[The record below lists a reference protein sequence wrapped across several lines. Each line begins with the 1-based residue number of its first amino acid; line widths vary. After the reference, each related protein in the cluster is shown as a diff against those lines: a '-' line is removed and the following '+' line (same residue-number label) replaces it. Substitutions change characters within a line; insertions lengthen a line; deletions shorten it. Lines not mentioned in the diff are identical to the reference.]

1 MRAVAV
7 QAGMADSLVT
17 SLRLDPDGRMVMGS
31 EEWGFGTSGT
41 GYGPRDGCNLYSRE
55 GKSVSR
61 AFDLS

>member
-17 SLRLDPDGRMVMGS
+17 RLTLDLDGRMVIGS

-41 GYGPRDGCNLYSRE
+41 GYGPRDGTGYGPRDGCNL
-55 GKSVSR
+55 
-61 AFDLS
+61 